1 MILVNIF
8 LNVFL
13 IIMSNLNKKYARS
26 EKSIRIYDIT
36 IMQTWVIISM
46 QSTRFIFLGHL
57 NPYVDLIL
65 ALASTVLSFVVLINL
80 LRTVLYR

>member
-8 LNVFL
+8 LNTLL
-13 IIMSNLNKKYARS
+13 IIMFNLNKKYARS
-26 EKSIRIYDIT
+26 EKSIRIYDI
-36 IMQTWVIISM
+36 IIVQTWIIILM

-57 NPYVDLIL
+57 NPYVDLVL
-65 ALASTVLSFVVLINL
+65 ALASSVLSFVVLINL

>member
-8 LNVFL
+8 LNILL
-13 IIMSNLNKKYARS
+13 IIMFNLNKKYARS

-65 ALASTVLSFVVLINL
+65 ALASNILSFMVLVNVWRI
-80 LRTVLYR
+80 TLYR